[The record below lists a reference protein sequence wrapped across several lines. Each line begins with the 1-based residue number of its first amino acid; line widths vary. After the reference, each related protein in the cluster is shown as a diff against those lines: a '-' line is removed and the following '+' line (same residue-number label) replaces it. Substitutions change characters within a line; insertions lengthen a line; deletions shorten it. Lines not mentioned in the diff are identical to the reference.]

1 MLRLKQIDLSGFK
14 SFCNRERLR
23 FSGRGIAVVVGPNG
37 CGKSNICDAVNWV
50 LGEQSVKSLRGA
62 RMHDVIFAGTKNRPP
77 SGLATVTLTLHDT
90 DRALERFPAE
100 NGRSQAA
107 NLPESKKPGEV
118 AVTRKL
124 FSNGHSQYILNG
136 KVVRLRDVQ
145 DLFLGTGLGPNHYA
159 ILEQGRIGQL
169 LTARPLDRRAF
180 VEEAAGVTRFKAR
193 RKLAEL
199 KLANAALN
207 LERVHD
213 ILQEVQRQTN
223 SLKRQAERAERYERY
238 REQLREAQCML
249 FASRFRHI
257 EARRGRLESE
267 VEEAT
272 RTLAEISEETA
283 RMESD
288 FSRTR
293 DREQEW
299 EAQLEA
305 ERTELSGLRV
315 SAERMRERVE
325 QQVRTV
331 HDNTEHIR
339 QAKKDLESVAS
350 RVESLEKGELQDR
363 RVAANLEASVE
374 RSRRQLGE
382 KDLQCAVQGAAM
394 SELRTE
400 QESCRKRSFEALTA
414 ISHARGHLGKIE
426 ETLSS
431 CDRQLGNARERR
443 DEASANLIRAVETQG
458 QRDEELD
465 ELRQQVEANEKKRD
479 ALAGAVEE
487 RGRELDTLRK
497 SAEGKRSEV
506 SSLAARRDSLRQLLE
521 HRAYTTEAVKD
532 IFDAV
537 EMNPREGF
545 NPAGILADFLEVDE
559 GFEKAVEQFLG
570 EDLEYIVVG
579 DWAEAGRG
587 VRLVREE
594 FGGRAAFLVRSG
606 AEADLLGPE
615 PPSSKARPLADH
627 VRLVARNG
635 DPAPGMLPKL
645 RNGYLVQDEATAES
659 LARQHPALH
668 FLLPNG
674 AWYSGNAVQAGRKST
689 SGPLVL
695 RQQMREL
702 VPVLQGAQSELAKLE
717 ESIAIAE
724 EAARRDGTE
733 LETVRAC
740 LQNLERDVLEVEHDL
755 RQIERTVSEL
765 EQSELAAGEEI
776 ERVQA
781 ERAQAEERMQKVLA
795 ERAKLEGL
803 YQESE
808 SLAAALTEKGSEGQ
822 AALAQ
827 LQEERTDLS
836 TEVATLD
843 ERRRA
848 AAASLSRTETLL
860 TEQRQRRDDAQRQI
874 QQWTQQSEMLLAD
887 NQDLDKR
894 IAAAIEGQERLTLRI
909 ADTSR
914 SLQESRTR
922 TTDLIEA
929 VRDQRAQVETARQ
942 ECSAKEVELARA
954 KADSDHLAADCVSA
968 LGEPVA
974 AIAGS
979 VQAEL
984 TPEALQAAEE
994 QHRAISEKIERLGPV
1009 NILARQEYEEV
1020 SQRREFLETQQ
1031 QDLMDSIAHTRT
1043 TIKEIET
1050 ASREQFDVAFNAIN
1064 AQFRRVF
1071 TTLFG
1076 GGIGEMQFTDPDNKD
1091 ESGIDIVAQP
1101 PGKRLQNVAL
1111 LSGGEKSLTVMALLM
1126 ATFRYKPSPFCILDE
1141 VDSQLDEAN
1150 TVRLRRLL
1158 QEMAAETQFVVIT
1171 HAKATMEV
1179 AETLYGVT
1187 MGEAG
1192 VSKLVSVRMA
1202 DNRNEAAQD
1211 EAVEEPVLAFG
1222 A

>member
-1 MLRLKQIDLSGFK
+1 MLRLKQIDLFGFK
-14 SFCNRERLR
+14 SFCNRERLQ
-23 FSGRGIAVVVGPNG
+23 FSGRGIAAVVGPNG

-90 DRALERFPAE
+90 DRVLERFPGG
-100 NGRSQAA
+100 NGQPPLSD
-107 NLPESKKPGEV
+107 LPESKRPGEI

-124 FSNGHSQYILNG
+124 FTNGQSQYILNG

-169 LTARPLDRRAF
+169 LTARPLDRRSF

-213 ILQEVQRQTN
+213 ILQEVQRQAN

-238 REQLREAQCML
+238 QQQLRDAQCIL
-249 FASRFRHI
+249 FASRFRHA
-257 EARRGRLESE
+257 EGLRVRLESE
-267 VEEAT
+267 VEKAT
-272 RTLAEISEETA
+272 TALSEVSDETA

-299 EAQLEA
+299 EAQLES
-305 ERTELSGLRV
+305 ERTELAGLRV
-315 SAERMRERVE
+315 DEERMRERIE

-331 HDNTEHIR
+331 RDNTERIR
-339 QAKKDLESVAS
+339 QAKQDVESVAS
-350 RVESLEKGELQDR
+350 RIGTLETGVLQDR
-363 RVAANLEASVE
+363 RVAADLEASVE
-374 RSRRQLGE
+374 HSRRLLGE

-400 QESCRKRSFEALTA
+400 EEACRKRSVEALTA

-426 ETLSS
+426 ETLAS
-431 CDRQLGNARERR
+431 CERQLAQARERR
-443 DEASANLIRAVETQG
+443 DEASADLTREIEKHA
-458 QRDEELD
+458 QREEQAQ
-465 ELRQQVEANEKKRD
+465 ELRQRVEANENRRD
-479 ALAGAVEE
+479 ALVRTVAEQ
-487 RGRELDTLRK
+487 GRELDTLRT
-497 SAEGKRSEV
+497 SAEGQRAEV
-506 SSLAARRDSLRQLLE
+506 SGLAARQDSLRQLLE

-532 IFDAV
+532 IFDAL
-537 EMNPREGF
+537 ETEPQEGF
-545 NPAGILADFLEVDE
+545 KPTGILADYLEVDP
-559 GFEKAVEQFLG
+559 GYEKAVEQFLG
-570 EDLEYIVVG
+570 EDLECIVVG

-594 FGGRAAFLVRSG
+594 FGGRAAFLVRTG
-606 AEADLLGPE
+606 AEAEPLEPR
-615 PPSSKARPLADH
+615 PPSTEARPLADH
-627 VRLVARNG
+627 VKLVARNG
-635 DPAPGMLPKL
+635 NPAPGMLPKL
-645 RNGYLVQDEATAES
+645 CNGYLVPDEATAEQ
-659 LARQHPALH
+659 LACQHPALH

-674 AWYSGNAVQAGRKST
+674 AWYSGNSVQAGRKST

-695 RQQMREL
+695 RQRLREL
-702 VPVLQGAQSELAKLE
+702 VPVLQQAESELARME
-717 ESIAIAE
+717 ASIAGAE
-724 EAARRDGTE
+724 EAARRDGAE
-733 LETVRAC
+733 LETVRAG
-740 LQNLERDVLEVEHDL
+740 LQDLERDALEVEHDL
-755 RQIERTVSEL
+755 RQIERTVADL
-765 EQSELAAGEEI
+765 QQSELAAAEEI
-776 ERVQA
+776 ESVQA
-781 ERAQAEERMQKVLA
+781 ERDQAETRRQRVLA
-795 ERAKLEGL
+795 ERTKLEAV
-803 YQESE
+803 YEESE
-808 SLAAALTEKGSEGQ
+808 SLAAALTEKGRDGQ
-822 AALAQ
+822 AMLAR
-827 LQEERTDLS
+827 LQQERTDLS

-843 ERRRA
+843 ERRRV

-860 TEQRQRRDDAQRQI
+860 AEQRQRREDAERQI
-874 QQWTQQSEMLLAD
+874 EQWTQQSELLLAD

-894 IAAAIEGQERLTLRI
+894 IAVALEGQKGLRCRI
-909 ADTSR
+909 DETSS

-929 VRDQRAQVETARQ
+929 VRDQRAQVEAAHQ

-954 KADSDHLAADCVSA
+954 TADSDHLAADCIST
-968 LGEPVA
+968 LGEPIS
-974 AIAGS
+974 AIADS
-979 VQAEL
+979 APTDL
-984 TPEALQAAEE
+984 TPEALQDAEE
-994 QHRAISEKIERLGPV
+994 QHRVISEKVERLGPV
-1009 NILARQEYEEV
+1009 NILARQEYAEV
-1020 SQRREFLETQQ
+1020 SQRQEFLETQQ
-1031 QDLMDSIAHTRT
+1031 QDLMDSITHTRT
-1043 TIKEIET
+1043 TIKEIEA

-1064 AQFRRVF
+1064 EQFRRVF
-1071 TTLFG
+1071 ATLFD
-1076 GGIGEMQFTDPDNKD
+1076 GGIGEMQFTDPENRD

-1158 QEMAAETQFVVIT
+1158 QEMSAETQFVVIT

-1211 EAVEEPVLAFG
+1211 EAVEEPVLAVG

>member
-1 MLRLKQIDLSGFK
+1 MLRLKQIDLFGFK
-14 SFCNRERLR
+14 SFCNRERLQ
-23 FSGRGIAVVVGPNG
+23 FSGRGIAAVVGPNG

-62 RMHDVIFAGTKNRPP
+62 RMRDVIFAGTKNRPP

-90 DRALERFPAE
+90 DRVLERFPGG
-100 NGRSQAA
+100 NGQPPPA
-107 NLPESKKPGEV
+107 NLPESKKPGEI

-213 ILQEVQRQTN
+213 ILQEVQRQAN
-223 SLKRQAERAERYERY
+223 SLKRQAERAERYDHY
-238 REQLREAQCML
+238 RQQLREAQSVL
-249 FASRFRHI
+249 FASRFRHA
-257 EARRGRLESE
+257 EAQRERLESE
-267 VEEAT
+267 VHEAT
-272 RTLAEISEETA
+272 RALSAITDETA

-288 FSRTR
+288 FSQTR

-305 ERTELSGLRV
+305 ERAELGGLRV
-315 SAERMRERVE
+315 DAERMRERVE

-331 HDNTEHIR
+331 GDNTERVR
-339 QAKKDLESVAS
+339 QGKQDLESIAS
-350 RVESLEKGELQDR
+350 RVGSLEKGVVQDR
-363 RVAANLEASVE
+363 QVAADLEASVE
-374 RSRRQLGE
+374 SSRRLLGE

-400 QESCRKRSFEALTA
+400 EETCRKRSFEALTA

-426 ETLSS
+426 ETLASRE
-431 CDRQLGNARERR
+431 RQLAQARERR
-443 DEASANLIRAVETQG
+443 DEAAGDLARAIEQ
-458 QRDEELD
+458 QADREEQAHG
-465 ELRQQVEANEKKRD
+465 LRQQLEASENRRD
-479 ALAGAVEE
+479 DLVRAVAE
-487 RGRELDTLRK
+487 GDRELDTLRK
-497 SAEGKRSEV
+497 SAEAQRAEV

-532 IFDAV
+532 IFDAI
-537 EMNPREGF
+537 EMEPREGF
-545 NPAGILADFLEVDE
+545 KPTGILADYLEVDP
-559 GFEKAVEQFLG
+559 GYEKAVEQFLG

-606 AEADLLGPE
+606 AEAEPLEPQ
-615 PPSSKARPLADH
+615 PPSSEARPLADH
-627 VRLVARNG
+627 VKLVARNG

-645 RNGYLVQDEATAES
+645 CNGYLVPDEATAEK

-668 FLLPNG
+668 FLVPNG
-674 AWYSGNAVQAGRKST
+674 AWYSGNSVQAGRKAT

-695 RQQMREL
+695 RQQLRDL
-702 VPVLQGAQSELAKLE
+702 VPVLQDADSELAALE
-717 ESIAIAE
+717 ECIASAE
-724 EAARRDGTE
+724 ERARRDGSE

-740 LQNLERDVLEVEHDL
+740 LQELEKNVLEAEHDL
-755 RQIERTVSEL
+755 RQIERTASDL

-781 ERAQAEERMQKVLA
+781 ERDQAANRKQQVLA
-795 ERAKLEGL
+795 ERAKLEAV
-803 YQESE
+803 YEESE
-808 SLAAALTEKGSEGQ
+808 SLATALAAKGRDGQ
-822 AALAQ
+822 AMLAR
-827 LQEERTDLS
+827 LQQERTGLS
-836 TEVATLD
+836 TEVATLA
-843 ERRRA
+843 ERRRV
-848 AAASLSRTETLL
+848 AAASLSRTETMLA
-860 TEQRQRRDDAQRQI
+860 EQRQRRQDMERQI
-874 QQWTQQSEMLLAD
+874 EQWTQQNERLLAD

-894 IAAAIEGQERLTLRI
+894 IAEALEGQEALRVRI
-909 ADTSR
+909 AQTSS
-914 SLQESRTR
+914 SLRESRMR

-929 VRDQRAQVETARQ
+929 VRDQRAQVEAARQ

-954 KADSDHLAADCVSA
+954 KADCDHLAADCVSV
-968 LGEPVA
+968 LGEPISAV
-974 AIAGS
+974 AGS
-979 VQAEL
+979 VPGEL
-984 TPEALQAAEE
+984 TPETLQAAEE
-994 QHRAISEKIERLGPV
+994 QHRVVSEKIERLGPV
-1009 NILARQEYEEV
+1009 NVLARQEYDEV
-1020 SQRREFLETQQ
+1020 SHRQEFLETQQ

-1064 AQFRRVF
+1064 EQFRRVF
-1071 TTLFG
+1071 TTLFD
-1076 GGIGEMQFTDPDNKD
+1076 GGIGEMRFTDPDNRD

-1192 VSKLVSVRMA
+1192 VSKMVSVRMA
-1202 DNRNEAAQD
+1202 DNRNEAARD
-1211 EAVEEPVLAFG
+1211 EAVEEPVLAVG

>member
-1 MLRLKQIDLSGFK
+1 MLRLKQIDLFGFK
-14 SFCNRERLR
+14 SFCNRERLQ

-90 DRALERFPAE
+90 DRVLERFPGE
-100 NGRSQAA
+100 NGRSRVAK
-107 NLPESKKPGEV
+107 LPESKKPGEI

-124 FSNGHSQYILNG
+124 FSNGQSQYILNG

-169 LTARPLDRRAF
+169 LSARPLDRRAF

-213 ILQEVQRQTN
+213 ILQEVQRQAN

-238 REQLREAQCML
+238 RQQLREAQCML
-249 FASRFRHI
+249 LASRFRNT
-257 EARRGRLESE
+257 EARRERLESE
-267 VEEAT
+267 VNEAT
-272 RTLAEISEETA
+272 RALSAVSDETA

-288 FSRTR
+288 FSQTR

-305 ERTELSGLRV
+305 ERSELAGLRV
-315 SAERMRERVE
+315 DEERMRERVE

-331 HDNTEHIR
+331 DDNTERTR
-339 QAKKDLESVAS
+339 QAKQELESIAD
-350 RVESLEKGELQDR
+350 RVGLLENGVLQDR
-363 RVAANLEASVE
+363 RVAADLESSVE
-374 RSRRQLGE
+374 RSRRLLGE
-382 KDLQCAVQGAAM
+382 KDLQCAVQAAAM

-400 QESCRKRSFEALTA
+400 EETCRKRSFEALTA
-414 ISHARGHLGKIE
+414 LSHARGHLGKIE
-426 ETLSS
+426 ETLAS
-431 CDRQLGNARERR
+431 CDRQLVQARDRR
-443 DEASANLIRAVETQG
+443 EEVTADLARSVDEQAQL
-458 QRDEELD
+458 EEQAFQ
-465 ELRQQVEANEKKRD
+465 LRQQVEANEGKRD
-479 ALAGAVEE
+479 ALGAAIAKQDQ
-487 RGRELDTLRK
+487 ELDSLRK
-497 SAEGKRSEV
+497 SAEGQRAEV

-537 EMNPREGF
+537 ELNPREGF
-545 NPAGILADFLEVDE
+545 KPAGILADFLEVDP
-559 GFEKAVEQFLG
+559 GFEKTVEQFLG

-579 DWAEAGRG
+579 DWTEAGCG

-606 AEADLLGPE
+606 TEPESLGPQPE
-615 PPSSKARPLADH
+615 SAEARPLTDL

-635 DPAPGMLPKL
+635 DPAPAMLPKL
-645 RNGYLVQDEATAES
+645 SNGYLVEDEATAER
-659 LARQHPALH
+659 LARRYPALH

-674 AWYSGNAVQAGRKST
+674 AWYSGNAVQAGHKST

-702 VPVLQGAQSELAKLE
+702 APLMQGAEAELAKLE
-717 ESIAIAE
+717 ESIATAE
-724 EAARRDGTE
+724 EGARRDGAE
-733 LETVRAC
+733 LETVRAY
-740 LQNLERDVLEVEHDL
+740 LQNLEKDLLAVEHDL
-755 RQIERTVSEL
+755 RQIERTGSEL
-765 EQSELAAGEEI
+765 EQSQLTAGEEI
-776 ERVQA
+776 ERVEA
-781 ERAQAEERMQKVLA
+781 EWAQAETRRQQVLA
-795 ERAKLEGL
+795 ERANLEGIHE
-803 YQESE
+803 ESE
-808 SLAAALTEKGSEGQ
+808 SLAATLAEKGRDGQ

-827 LQEERTDLS
+827 LQEERTVLS

-848 AAASLSRTETLL
+848 ADASLSRTETLL
-860 TEQRQRRDDAQRQI
+860 AEHRQRREHAHRQI
-874 QQWTQQSEMLLAD
+874 EQWKQQSELLLAD
-887 NQDLDKR
+887 NQDLGTR
-894 IAAAIEGQERLTLRI
+894 IAAASERQEGLSVRI
-909 ADTSR
+909 AETSA
-914 SLQESRTR
+914 SLQQSRGR

-929 VRDQRAQVETARQ
+929 VRDQRAQVEAARQ

-954 KADSDHLAADCVSA
+954 RADSDHLAADCLSA
-968 LGEPVA
+968 LGEPVSE
-974 AIAGS
+974 IAES
-979 VQAEL
+979 VPAEV
-984 TPEALQAAEE
+984 TPEDLQDAEE
-994 QHRAISEKIERLGPV
+994 QHRVISERIERLGPV

-1020 SQRREFLETQQ
+1020 SQRQEFLETHQ

-1064 AQFRRVF
+1064 EQFRRVYE
-1071 TTLFG
+1071 TLFG
-1076 GGIGEMQFTDPDNKD
+1076 GGIGEMRFTDPENKD

-1158 QEMAAETQFVVIT
+1158 QEMAPETQFVVIT

-1202 DNRNEAAQD
+1202 DNQGEAAQA
-1211 EAVEEPVLAFG
+1211 EAVEEPVLAVG

>member
-1 MLRLKQIDLSGFK
+1 MLRLKQIDLFGFK
-14 SFCNRERLR
+14 SFCNRERLQ
-23 FSGRGIAVVVGPNG
+23 FSGRGIAAVVGPNG

-90 DRALERFPAE
+90 DRVFERFP
-100 NGRSQAA
+100 GGKGQSPST
-107 NLPESKKPGEV
+107 NLPESKKPGEI

-124 FSNGHSQYILNG
+124 FSNGQSQYILNG

-213 ILQEVQRQTN
+213 ILQEVQRQAN
-223 SLKRQAERAERYERY
+223 SLKRQAERAERYDRY
-238 REQLREAQCML
+238 RQQLREAQCVL
-249 FASRFRHI
+249 FASRFRHADAQR
-257 EARRGRLESE
+257 ERLESE
-267 VEEAT
+267 VHEAT
-272 RTLAEISEETA
+272 RALSEISDETA

-305 ERTELSGLRV
+305 ERAELSGLRV
-315 SAERMRERVE
+315 DAERMRERVE

-331 HDNTEHIR
+331 GDNTERVR
-339 QAKKDLESVAS
+339 QGKQDLESIAS
-350 RVESLEKGELQDR
+350 RIGSLEKGVVQDR
-363 RVAANLEASVE
+363 RVANDLEASVE
-374 RSRRQLGE
+374 SSRRLLGE

-400 QESCRKRSFEALTA
+400 EETCRKRSFEALTA
-414 ISHARGHLGKIE
+414 VSHARGHLGKIE
-426 ETLSS
+426 ETLAGRE
-431 CDRQLGNARERR
+431 RQLAQARVRR
-443 DEASANLIRAVETQG
+443 DEAAADLACAIEQQADR
-458 QRDEELD
+458 EEQAH
-465 ELRQQVEANEKKRD
+465 ELRQQLEANENRRD
-479 ALAGAVEE
+479 DLVRAVAE
-487 RGRELDTLRK
+487 GDRELDTLRK
-497 SAEGKRSEV
+497 SSEAQRAEV
-506 SSLAARRDSLRQLLE
+506 SSLAARRDSLRQLLD

-532 IFDAV
+532 IFDAL
-537 EMNPREGF
+537 EIEPRDGF
-545 NPAGILADFLEVDE
+545 KPTGILADYLEVDP
-559 GFEKAVEQFLG
+559 GYEKAVEQFLG

-606 AEADLLGPE
+606 AEAEPLEPQ
-615 PPSSKARPLADH
+615 PPSSEARPLADH
-627 VRLVARNG
+627 VKLVARNG

-645 RNGYLVQDEATAES
+645 CNGYIVPDEATAEK

-668 FLLPNG
+668 FLVPNG
-674 AWYSGNAVQAGRKST
+674 AWYSGNSVQAGRKAT

-695 RQQMREL
+695 RQQLRDL
-702 VPVLQGAQSELAKLE
+702 VPVLQDAESELARLE
-717 ESIAIAE
+717 DSIAAAE
-724 EAARRDGTE
+724 EGARRDGSE

-740 LQNLERDVLEVEHDL
+740 LQELEKSVLEAEHDL
-755 RQIERTVSEL
+755 RQIERTASDL
-765 EQSELAAGEEI
+765 EQSELAAREEI

-781 ERAQAEERMQKVLA
+781 ERDQAENRKQQVLA
-795 ERAKLEGL
+795 ERAKLEAI
-803 YQESE
+803 YEESE
-808 SLAAALTEKGSEGQ
+808 SLATALAEKGRDGQ
-822 AALAQ
+822 AMLAR
-827 LQEERTDLS
+827 LQQERTGLS

-843 ERRRA
+843 ERRRV
-848 AAASLSRTETLL
+848 AAASLSRTETMLA
-860 TEQRQRRDDAQRQI
+860 EQRQRREDMERHI
-874 QQWTQQSEMLLAD
+874 EQWTQQNERLLAD

-894 IAAAIEGQERLTLRI
+894 IAEALEGQEALSVRI
-909 ADTSR
+909 AQTSS
-914 SLQESRTR
+914 SLQESRMR

-954 KADSDHLAADCVSA
+954 KADCEHLAADCVSA
-968 LGEPVA
+968 LGEPISAV
-974 AIAGS
+974 AGS
-979 VQAEL
+979 VPGEL
-984 TPEALQAAEE
+984 TPETLQDAEE
-994 QHRAISEKIERLGPV
+994 QHRVVSEKIERLGPV
-1009 NILARQEYEEV
+1009 NVLARQEYDEV
-1020 SQRREFLETQQ
+1020 SQRQEFLETQQ

-1064 AQFRRVF
+1064 EQFRRVF
-1071 TTLFG
+1071 TTLFD
-1076 GGIGEMQFTDPDNKD
+1076 GGIGEMRFTDPGNKD

-1158 QEMAAETQFVVIT
+1158 QEMAAETQFIVIT

-1192 VSKLVSVRMA
+1192 VSKMVSVRMA
-1202 DNRNEAAQD
+1202 DNRNEAAKD
-1211 EAVEEPVLAFG
+1211 EAVEEPVLAVG

>member
-1 MLRLKQIDLSGFK
+1 MLRLKQIDLFGFK
-14 SFCNRERLR
+14 SFCNRERLQ
-23 FSGRGIAVVVGPNG
+23 FSGRGIAAVVGPNG
-37 CGKSNICDAVNWV
+37 CGKSNICDAINWV

-77 SGLATVTLTLHDT
+77 SGLATVTLTLHDA
-90 DRALERFPAE
+90 DRVLERFPGG
-100 NGRSQAA
+100 NGQPRLT
-107 NLPESKKPGEV
+107 NLPASKKPGEI

-124 FSNGHSQYILNG
+124 FSNGQSQYILNG

-213 ILQEVQRQTN
+213 ILQEVQRQAN
-223 SLKRQAERAERYERY
+223 SLKRQAERAERYDRY
-238 REQLREAQCML
+238 RQQLREAQCVL
-249 FASRFRHI
+249 FASRFRHA
-257 EARRGRLESE
+257 EAQRERLESE
-267 VEEAT
+267 VNAAT
-272 RTLAEISEETA
+272 RALSEISDETA

-305 ERTELSGLRV
+305 ERAELAGLRV
-315 SAERMRERVE
+315 DAERMRERVE

-331 HDNTEHIR
+331 GDNTERVR
-339 QAKKDLESVAS
+339 QGKQDLESIAS
-350 RVESLEKGELQDR
+350 RVGSLEKGVVQDR
-363 RVAANLEASVE
+363 RVAADLEASVE
-374 RSRRQLGE
+374 SSRRLLGE

-400 QESCRKRSFEALTA
+400 EETCRKRSFEALTA
-414 ISHARGHLGKIE
+414 ISHARGHLGKLE
-426 ETLSS
+426 ETLAS
-431 CDRQLGNARERR
+431 CERQLAQARERR
-443 DEASANLIRAVETQG
+443 DEGAAELARAIEQ
-458 QRDEELD
+458 QADREEQAH
-465 ELRQQVEANEKKRD
+465 ELRQQLEANENRRD
-479 ALAGAVEE
+479 DLVRAVAE
-487 RGRELDTLRK
+487 GDRELDTLRR
-497 SAEGKRSEV
+497 SAEAQRAEV

-532 IFDAV
+532 IFDAL
-537 EMNPREGF
+537 ETEPQEGF
-545 NPAGILADFLEVDE
+545 KPTGILADYLEVDP
-559 GFEKAVEQFLG
+559 GYEKAVEQFLG

-594 FGGRAAFLVRSG
+594 FGGRAAFLVRTG
-606 AEADLLGPE
+606 AEAEPLEPR
-615 PPSSKARPLADH
+615 PPSTEARPLADH
-627 VRLVARNG
+627 VKLVARNG

-645 RNGYLVQDEATAES
+645 CNGYLVPDEATAEK

-668 FLLPNG
+668 FLVPNG
-674 AWYSGNAVQAGRKST
+674 AWYSGNSVQAGRKAT

-695 RQQMREL
+695 RQQLRDL
-702 VPVLQGAQSELAKLE
+702 APALQDAESELARLE
-717 ESIAIAE
+717 ESIVAAE
-724 EAARRDGTE
+724 EGARRDGSE

-740 LQNLERDVLEVEHDL
+740 LQELEKNALEAEHDL
-755 RQIERTVSEL
+755 RQIERTAGDL

-781 ERAQAEERMQKVLA
+781 ERDQAANRRQQVLA
-795 ERAKLEGL
+795 ERKNLEAI
-803 YQESE
+803 YEESE
-808 SLAAALTEKGSEGQ
+808 SLAAALAEKGRDGQ
-822 AALAQ
+822 AMLAR
-827 LQEERTDLS
+827 LQQDRTGLS

-843 ERRRA
+843 ERLRV
-848 AAASLSRTETLL
+848 AAASLSRTETMLA
-860 TEQRQRRDDAQRQI
+860 EQRQRREDLERQI
-874 QQWTQQSEMLLAD
+874 EQWTQQNELLLAD

-894 IAAAIEGQERLTLRI
+894 IAEALEGQEGLRLRI
-909 ADTSR
+909 AETSS

-929 VRDQRAQVETARQ
+929 VRDQRAQVEAARQ

-954 KADSDHLAADCVSA
+954 RSDCDHLAADCVAA
-968 LGEPVA
+968 LGEPISAV
-974 AIAGS
+974 AGS
-979 VQAEL
+979 VPGEL
-984 TPEALQAAEE
+984 TPETLQDAEE
-994 QHRAISEKIERLGPV
+994 QHRAVSDKIERLGPV
-1009 NILARQEYEEV
+1009 NVLARQEYDEV
-1020 SQRREFLETQQ
+1020 SQRQEFLETQQ

-1064 AQFRRVF
+1064 EQFRRVF
-1071 TTLFG
+1071 TTLFD
-1076 GGIGEMQFTDPDNKD
+1076 GGIGEMRFTDPDNKD

-1211 EAVEEPVLAFG
+1211 EVVEEPVLAVG

>member
-1 MLRLKQIDLSGFK
+1 MLRLKQIDLFGFK
-14 SFCNRERLR
+14 SFCNRERLQ
-23 FSGRGIAVVVGPNG
+23 FSGRGIAAVVGPNG

-90 DRALERFPAE
+90 DRVFERFPGG
-100 NGRSQAA
+100 NGQPPLT
-107 NLPESKKPGEV
+107 NLPESKRPGEI

-124 FSNGHSQYILNG
+124 FSNGQSQYILNG

-193 RKLAEL
+193 RKLSEL

-213 ILQEVQRQTN
+213 ILQEVQRQAN
-223 SLKRQAERAERYERY
+223 SLKRQAERAERHDRY
-238 REQLREAQCML
+238 RQQLREAQCVL
-249 FASRFRHI
+249 FASRFRHA
-257 EARRGRLESE
+257 EAQRERLESE
-267 VEEAT
+267 VNEAT
-272 RTLAEISEETA
+272 RALSQISDETA

-299 EAQLEA
+299 EAQLESERA
-305 ERTELSGLRV
+305 ELAGLRV
-315 SAERMRERVE
+315 EAERMRERVE

-331 HDNTEHIR
+331 GDNTDRVR
-339 QAKKDLESVAS
+339 QGEQDLESIAS
-350 RVESLEKGELQDR
+350 RVGSLEKGVVQDR
-363 RVAANLEASVE
+363 RVAADLEASAE
-374 RSRRQLGE
+374 SSRRLLGE

-400 QESCRKRSFEALTA
+400 EETCRKRSFEALTA

-426 ETLSS
+426 ETLAS
-431 CDRQLGNARERR
+431 CERQLTQARERR
-443 DEASANLIRAVETQG
+443 DEAAAELARAIEQ
-458 QRDEELD
+458 QADREEQAH
-465 ELRQQVEANEKKRD
+465 ELRQQLEANENRRD
-479 ALAGAVEE
+479 DLVRAVAE
-487 RGRELDTLRK
+487 GDRELDTLRR
-497 SAEGKRSEV
+497 SAEAQRAEV

-532 IFDAV
+532 IFDAL
-537 EMNPREGF
+537 ETEPREGF
-545 NPAGILADFLEVDE
+545 KPTGILADYLEVDP
-559 GFEKAVEQFLG
+559 GYEKAVEQFLG
-570 EDLEYIVVG
+570 EDLEHIVVG

-594 FGGRAAFLVRSG
+594 FGGRAAFLVRTG
-606 AEADLLGPE
+606 AEAEPLEPR
-615 PPSSKARPLADH
+615 PPSTEARPLADH
-627 VRLVARNG
+627 VKLVARNG

-645 RNGYLVQDEATAES
+645 CNGYLVPDEATAEQ

-668 FLLPNG
+668 FLVPNG
-674 AWYSGNAVQAGRKST
+674 AWYSGNSVQAGRKAT

-695 RQQMREL
+695 RQQLRDL
-702 VPVLQGAQSELAKLE
+702 VPALQEAESKLARLE
-717 ESIAIAE
+717 QSIASAE
-724 EAARRDGTE
+724 EGARRDGSE

-740 LQNLERDVLEVEHDL
+740 LQELEKNVVEAEHDL
-755 RQIERTVSEL
+755 RQIERTASDR

-781 ERAQAEERMQKVLA
+781 ERDQAANRRQQVLA
-795 ERAKLEGL
+795 ERKNLEAI
-803 YQESE
+803 YEESE
-808 SLAAALTEKGSEGQ
+808 SLAAALAEKGRDGQ
-822 AALAQ
+822 AMLAR
-827 LQEERTDLS
+827 LQQDRTGLS

-843 ERRRA
+843 ERLRV
-848 AAASLSRTETLL
+848 AAASLSRTETMLA
-860 TEQRQRRDDAQRQI
+860 EQRQRREDVDRQI
-874 QQWTQQSEMLLAD
+874 EQWTQQNELLLAD
-887 NQDLDKR
+887 NQVLDKR
-894 IAAAIEGQERLTLRI
+894 IAEALEGQEGLRLRI
-909 ADTSR
+909 AETSS

-929 VRDQRAQVETARQ
+929 VRDQRAQVEAARQ

-954 KADSDHLAADCVSA
+954 RSDCDHLATDCVSA
-968 LGEPVA
+968 LGEPISAVA
-974 AIAGS
+974 ES
-979 VQAEL
+979 VPGEL
-984 TPEALQAAEE
+984 TPETLQDAEQ
-994 QHRAISEKIERLGPV
+994 QHRVVSEKIERLGPV
-1009 NILARQEYEEV
+1009 NVLARQEYDEV
-1020 SQRREFLETQQ
+1020 SQRQEFLETQQ

-1064 AQFRRVF
+1064 EQFRRVF
-1071 TTLFG
+1071 TTLFD
-1076 GGIGEMQFTDPDNKD
+1076 GGIGEMRFTDPDNKD

-1179 AETLYGVT
+1179 AESLYGVT

-1211 EAVEEPVLAFG
+1211 EVVEEPVLAVG